1 MDSRHGVAP
10 EQAENAAGFLALMRE
25 LKDGAGLTYRQ
36 LEERAAEQGSV
47 LARSTLADVLNG
59 RTLPRPELL
68 SVFVRACGAADREA
82 DWLRARD
89 ALAAPPSPL
98 LPAPPSPA
106 DERPPAALRRR
117 IPRLPLVA
125 SFTLAAAVL
134 VWALT
139 PSLSEQPAAAPQHQS
154 VAAPQHQSVA
164 APAVLPTGWVRIR
177 PVTAPELCLT
187 DGRVRDQRYTPLVA
201 VQRPCG
207 EAGPQATLLEPLG
220 GDEYHIQWHHPD
232 YGKGCL
238 KALTD
243 GPGLGLLEPM
253 DDCIR
258 GSHFHVE
265 PSGPAGSGTYVLRV
279 DGQGCAG
286 IAGDGTG
293 AGTETVMAH
302 CVGRGGQVFFVEPVT
317 RPTFSAP

>member
-1 MDSRHGVAP
+1 MNSQHGVAP
-10 EQAENAAGFLALMRE
+10 EQAEDVAGFLALMRQ
-25 LKDGAGLTYRQ
+25 LKDETGLTYRQ

-59 RTLPRPELL
+59 RSLPRPELL
-68 SVFVRACGAADREA
+68 STFVRACGAADREA
-82 DWLRARD
+82 SWLRARE
-89 ALAAPPSPL
+89 ALAEPPTPQ
-98 LPAPPSPA
+98 PTPPT
-106 DERPPAALRRR
+106 PAARRRR
-117 IPRLPLVA
+117 IPRLPLLAGLAVVA
-125 SFTLAAAVL
+125 VLAA
-134 VWALT
+134 WALT
-139 PSLSEQPAAAPQHQS
+139 PRTSGHPTSAP
-154 VAAPQHQSVA
+154 PQQAVA

-177 PVTAPELCLT
+177 PVTAPGLCLT

-201 VQRPCG
+201 VQRPCA

-238 KALTD
+238 KALPD
-243 GPGLGLLEPM
+243 GPGVGLLEPM
-253 DDCIR
+253 DDCTQ

-293 AGTETVMAH
+293 PGTEAVMAH
-302 CVGRGGQVFFVEPVT
+302 CVGRGGQVFFVEPIS

>member
-1 MDSRHGVAP
+1 MV
-10 EQAENAAGFLALMRE
+10 Q
-25 LKDGAGLTYRQ
+25 
-36 LEERAAEQGSV
+36 
-47 LARSTLADVLNG
+47 
-59 RTLPRPELL
+59 
-68 SVFVRACGAADREA
+68 
-82 DWLRARD
+82 
-89 ALAAPPSPL
+89 APP
-98 LPAPPSPA
+98 
-106 DERPPAALRRR
+106 RRR

-125 SFTLAAAVL
+125 ALTLAAAVA

-139 PSLSEQPAAAPQHQS
+139 PPHTEHPAAAPQQ
-154 VAAPQHQSVA
+154 QSVA

-187 DGRVRDQRYTPLVA
+187 DGRVHDQRYTPLVA

-238 KALTD
+238 KALPD

-253 DDCIR
+253 DDCAQ

-286 IAGDGTG
+286 IVGDGTG
-293 AGTETVMAH
+293 PGTEAVMAR

-317 RPTFSAP
+317 RPTFSAA

>member
-1 MDSRHGVAP
+1 MDSQHGVAP
-10 EQAENAAGFLALMRE
+10 EQAEDAAGFLALMRE
-25 LKDGAGLTYRQ
+25 LKGKAGLTYRQ

-68 SVFVRACGAADREA
+68 SAFVRACGAADREA

-89 ALAAPPSPL
+89 ALADPPAPPVS
-98 LPAPPSPA
+98 APPSPA
-106 DERPPAALRRR
+106 AERAPAALRRR

-139 PSLSEQPAAAPQHQS
+139 PEHSEPP
-154 VAAPQHQSVA
+154 VAAPKQQSVA

-253 DDCIR
+253 DDCTQ

-293 AGTETVMAH
+293 AGTETVMAR